1 VRLAVV
7 ADGWQDV
14 KITSDCVV
22 LTCAIAGAGTDLVDR
37 QQIGR
42 ESVKAFGGFEE
53 TSLTGQILIAMPAM
67 TDPRFSQSVI
77 FLCAHTPDGAM
88 GIVLN
93 QPLNKP
99 RFAELLGQLG
109 VEPVPPAREIRL
121 TRGGPVED
129 NRGFVLH
136 SADWMTEGSLEV
148 DNAYVLTANMGILE
162 AIARGGG
169 PKNGF
174 LALGYAGW
182 GPGQLDAEI
191 LQNAWLNAPADPQI
205 VFDDAHR
212 TKWQRALAKLGI
224 DPAMLSGTAGR
235 A

>member
-1 VRLAVV
+1 MGSKDF
-7 ADGWQDV
+7 DGFP
-14 KITSDCVV
+14 
-22 LTCAIAGAGTDLVDR
+22 
-37 QQIGR
+37 
-42 ESVKAFGGFEE
+42 ESW
-53 TSLTGQILIAMPAM
+53 LTGQILIAMPAM

-99 RFAELLGQLG
+99 GFGELLGQLG

-121 TRGGPVED
+121 ARGGPVED

-136 SADWMTEGSLEV
+136 SPDWMTDGSLKV
-148 DNAYVLTANMGILE
+148 DGSYVLTANMDILK
-162 AIARGGG
+162 AIAEGGG
-169 PKNGF
+169 PKDGF

-191 LQNAWLNAPADPQI
+191 LQNAWLNAPADAQI
-205 VFDDAHR
+205 VFDDAHK
-212 TKWQRALAKLGI
+212 TKWQRALAKLRI
-224 DPAMLSGTAGR
+224 DPVKLSGLSGR

>member
-1 VRLAVV
+1 MGSK
-7 ADGWQDV
+7 DFGNF
-14 KITSDCVV
+14 
-22 LTCAIAGAGTDLVDR
+22 G
-37 QQIGR
+37 
-42 ESVKAFGGFEE
+42 ES
-53 TSLTGQILIAMPAM
+53 SLTGQILIAMPAM
-67 TDPRFSQSVI
+67 ADPRFSQSVI

-99 RFAELLGQLG
+99 RFGELLGQLG

-121 TRGGPVED
+121 ARGGPVED

-136 SADWMTEGSLEV
+136 SPDWLTDGSLEV
-148 DNAYVLTANMGILE
+148 DGYVLTANMDILK
-162 AIARGGG
+162 AIAEGGG

-191 LQNAWLNAPADPQI
+191 LQNAWLNAPADTQI
-205 VFDDAHR
+205 VFDDEHK
-212 TKWQRALAKLGI
+212 TKWQRALAKLRI
-224 DPAMLSGTAGR
+224 DPVNLSGTSGR

>member
-1 VRLAVV
+1 MSS
-7 ADGWQDV
+7 
-14 KITSDCVV
+14 TSLD
-22 LTCAIAGAGTDLVDR
+22 DF
-37 QQIGR
+37 R
-42 ESVKAFGGFEE
+42 ES
-53 TSLTGQILIAMPAM
+53 SLTGQILIAMPAM

-77 FLCAHTPDGAM
+77 LLCAHTPDGAM

-93 QPLNKP
+93 QPLSKP
-99 RFAELLGQLG
+99 RFAELLEQLG

-121 TRGGPVED
+121 ARGGPVED

-148 DNAYVLTANMGILE
+148 DGAYVLTANMAILE
-162 AIARGGG
+162 AIAGGNG
-169 PKNGF
+169 PRDGF

-205 VFDDAHR
+205 VFDGEYK
-212 TKWQRALAKLGI
+212 TKWQRALAILRI